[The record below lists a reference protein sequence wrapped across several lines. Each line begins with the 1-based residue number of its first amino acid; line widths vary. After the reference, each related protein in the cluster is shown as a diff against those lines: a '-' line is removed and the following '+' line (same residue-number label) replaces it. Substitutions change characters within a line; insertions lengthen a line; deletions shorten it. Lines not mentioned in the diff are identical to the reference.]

1 MRKLWILLVILALVA
16 TPAMA
21 KKKAAEEPEK
31 KDDAPMSAA
40 TFAGLEMRN
49 IGPAINS
56 GRVSDFAV
64 QPDAHHIIYV
74 ATASG
79 NLWKTVNAGT
89 TWVPIFDKEES
100 YSIGCVTLDPNNP
113 NVVWVGTG

>member
-1 MRKLWILLVILALVA
+1 MKKLWILLVIFALVA
-16 TPAMA
+16 TPTMA
-21 KKKAAEEPEK
+21 KKKAVEEPEE

-64 QPDAHHIIYV
+64 QSDAHHIVYL

-79 NLWKTVNAGT
+79 NLWKTVNDGT
-89 TWVPIFDKEES
+89 TWEPDFDKEKS
-100 YSIGCVTLDPNNP
+100 YSIG
-113 NVVWVGTG
+113 